1 LTAKQRTIARAV
13 EVRGYGIH
21 TGELAVVR
29 LRPAPEH
36 GGLRFRR
43 TDLPGAPEIPATV
56 ESVHSA
62 HRETALRCGEAVVRT
77 TEHVLAAAHGLTL
90 DNLRIDVSGPE
101 LPALDGSA
109 AMWCDRLLD
118 AGPVAQA
125 AEAPSLRIDRPL
137 HLEVGGTRYDVL
149 PAATARISATIDFEH
164 PLIGRQSASARLEP
178 VQFLREI
185 APARTFG
192 LAAWGEALRERGL
205 ALGATPKNTLVLSA
219 DGLEAG
225 QNLRFPDEFVRHK
238 ILDIVGD
245 LALVGA
251 RLQCHVVAERPGHH
265 GNLELARRLVSCG
278 TTRGAGSREN
288 ETNEEG

>member
-1 LTAKQRTIARAV
+1 MTAKQRTISRTV
-13 EVRGYGIH
+13 EVLGYGIH
-21 TGELAVVR
+21 TGEPSVVR

-56 ESVHSA
+56 ESVHST
-62 HRETALRCGEAVVRT
+62 HRETALRRGDAVVRT
-77 TEHVLAAAHGLTL
+77 AEHVLAAAHGLAL
-90 DNLRIDVSGPE
+90 DNLRIEVSGSEP
-101 LPALDGSA
+101 PALDGSA
-109 AMWCDRLLD
+109 HAWCERLLE
-118 AGPVAQA
+118 AGPVAQDA
-125 AEAPSLRIDRPL
+125 DAPCLRIDRPL
-137 HLEVGGTRYDVL
+137 RVDLGGTRYDVL
-149 PAATARISATIDFEH
+149 PAESGRISATIDFDH

-178 VQFLREI
+178 SEFLREI

-192 LAAWGEALRERGL
+192 LSAWREALRERGL
-205 ALGATPKNTLVLSA
+205 ALGATRENTLALSA

-225 QNLRFPDEFVRHK
+225 QSLRFPDEFVRHK
-238 ILDIVGD
+238 ILDIIGD

-265 GNLELARRLVSCG
+265 GNLELARRLLSCV

>member
-1 LTAKQRTIARAV
+1 MTAKQRTIARAV

-21 TGELAVVR
+21 TGEPSVVR

-43 TDLPGAPEIPATV
+43 TDLPGAPEIPATL

-62 HRETALRCGEAVVRT
+62 YRETALRSGEAVVRT
-77 TEHVLAAAHGLTL
+77 AEHVLAAAHGLRL

-101 LPALDGSA
+101 PPALDGSA
-109 AMWCDRLLD
+109 AAWCDRLLE
-118 AGPVAQA
+118 AGPVAQE
-125 AEAPSLRIDRPL
+125 AEARCLRVDRPL
-137 HLEVGGTRYDVL
+137 HLKVGETRYDIL
-149 PAATARISATIDFEH
+149 PAESGRISATIDFDH
-164 PLIGRQSASARLEP
+164 RLIGRQSASARLEP
-178 VQFLREI
+178 GEFVREI

-192 LAAWGEALRERGL
+192 LSAWAEALRERGL
-205 ALGATPKNTLVLSA
+205 ALGATRENTLVLSGN
-219 DGLEAG
+219 GLEAG
-225 QNLRFPDEFVRHK
+225 QKLRFPDEFVRHK
-238 ILDIVGD
+238 ILDIIGD

-265 GNLELARRLVSCG
+265 GNLELARRLVSCHQG
-278 TTRGAGSREN
+278 TGLREN

>member
-1 LTAKQRTIARAV
+1 MTAKQRTIARAV

-21 TGELAVVR
+21 TGAPSVVR
-29 LRPAPEH
+29 LCPAPEH

-62 HRETALRCGEAVVRT
+62 YRETALRRGEAVVRT
-77 TEHVLAAAHGLTL
+77 AEHVLAAAHGLML

-101 LPALDGSA
+101 PPALDGSA
-109 AMWCDRLLD
+109 AAWCDRLLE
-118 AGPVAQA
+118 AGPVTQ
-125 AEAPSLRIDRPL
+125 EAKARCLGIDRRL
-137 HLEVGGTRYDVL
+137 HLKIGGTRYEAL
-149 PAATARISATIDFEH
+149 PAESGRISATIDFDH

-178 VQFLREI
+178 GEFVRDI

-192 LAAWGEALRERGL
+192 LSAWGEALRERGL
-205 ALGATPKNTLVLSA
+205 ALGATRENTLVLSE
-219 DGLEAG
+219 DGLEPG
-225 QNLRFPDEFVRHK
+225 QKLRFPDEFVRHK
-238 ILDIVGD
+238 ILDIIGD

-265 GNLELARRLVSCG
+265 GNLELARRLAACG
-278 TTRGAGSREN
+278 TTQGYGLKQN
-288 ETNEEG
+288 EMNEEG